1 MRNDTMEKQYQKD
14 LIRLMI
20 DAEVLRFGEF
30 TLKSGR
36 KAPYFINMGNFNTG
50 GRMARLGSFYADC
63 IAAQWEQGTL
73 TREITTLYG
82 PAYKGI
88 PLAVATSMALYQN
101 YGVEVGYTYHRKE
114 QKEHGEGGTLVGFP
128 LKDGDRILILDDVI
142 TAGTALRESL
152 QQIRATAEVKVE
164 GLIIAVDRMERGKGS
179 GTASAELM
187 TEFGIPTYPIITVRH
202 IIQSLLTEQ
211 DPGQAARNQELAK
224 RMEDYLATMN

>member
-1 MRNDTMEKQYQKD
+1 M
-14 LIRLMI
+14 
-20 DAEVLRFGEF
+20 
-30 TLKSGR
+30 
-36 KAPYFINMGNFNTG
+36 
-50 GRMARLGSFYADC
+50 
-63 IAAQWEQGTL
+63 
-73 TREITTLYG
+73 
-82 PAYKGI
+82 
-88 PLAVATSMALYQN
+88 
-101 YGVEVGYTYHRKE
+101 
-114 QKEHGEGGTLVGFP
+114 LV
-128 LKDGDRILILDDVI
+128 DDVI

-211 DPGQAARNQELAK
+211 DPGQAARNQELVK